1 MRGEGRSWA
10 HPLVVLSA
18 CPGQKGQTRVGFAVG
33 KWVGK
38 ATTRNRVK
46 RQLRE
51 TIRRRMDRLQ
61 SGWDVVVIARSPI
74 VGTEFKQIDSAVES
88 LLRRARLFV
97 DLNQDPVRLV
107 NE

>member
-1 MRGEGRSWA
+1 M
-10 HPLVVLSA
+10 
-18 CPGQKGQTRVGFAVG
+18 GFAVG

-46 RQLRE
+46 RLLRE
-51 TIRRRMDRLQ
+51 AMRRRMDRLQ